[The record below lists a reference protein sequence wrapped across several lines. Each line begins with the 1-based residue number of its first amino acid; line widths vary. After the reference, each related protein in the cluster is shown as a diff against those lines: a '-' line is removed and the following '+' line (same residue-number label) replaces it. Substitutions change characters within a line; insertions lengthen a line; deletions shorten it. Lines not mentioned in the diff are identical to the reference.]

1 MSHCGDRSCIARKA
15 AARRWAGLAARPH
28 VPQAVPFVAVQNLG
42 SGMLRALH
50 PFNGGP
56 MLTAALVVLA
66 KAEQRP
72 GGEDLS
78 LRAISERWS

>member
-15 AARRWAGLAARPH
+15 AARRWAGLATLLRA
-28 VPQAVPFVAVQNLG
+28 PQAVPFVAGQNLG

-56 MLTAALVVLA
+56 MLAVTLVVLA
-66 KAEQRP
+66 KAERRP
-72 GGEDLS
+72 DGGLS
-78 LRAISERWS
+78 LRAISERRP

>member
-1 MSHCGDRSCIARKA
+1 
-15 AARRWAGLAARPH
+15 
-28 VPQAVPFVAVQNLG
+28 
-42 SGMLRALH
+42 MLRALH

>member
-15 AARRWAGLAARPH
+15 AARRWAGLAALLH
-28 VPQAVPFVAVQNLG
+28 VPRAVSFVAGQG

-56 MLTAALVVLA
+56 MLAAALVVLA

-78 LRAISERWS
+78 LRAISERRP

>member
-1 MSHCGDRSCIARKA
+1 MSLGDDRCFIARKA
-15 AARRWAGLAARPH
+15 AARRWAGLAALLH

-56 MLTAALVVLA
+56 MLAAALVVLA

-78 LRAISERWS
+78 LLAISEWWS